1 MGIQFKIGTYLL
13 CEDGERSTGGSPV
26 GPIDGKGALVPGAE
40 DREFIGADGIEPEH
54 VGCDRKSLSFSVSR
68 VYATPA
74 AALAAWAAMLQ
85 PPTAENLAAGAVP
98 REGALTVT
106 DGSAVSDVMS
116 KARLASLECVQVGV
130 ALALRYSFEGF

>member
-1 MGIQFKIGTYLL
+1 MGIQIKLGNYLL

-26 GPIDGKGALVPGAE
+26 GPIDGKGGLVPGAE

-54 VGCDRKSLSFSVSR
+54 VGCDRKSMAFSVSR

-74 AALAAWAAMLQ
+74 AALAAWAAMVQ
-85 PPTAENLAAGAVP
+85 PPTVVNLAAGAVP

-106 DGSAVSDVMS
+106 DGATVTTMMS
-116 KARLASLECVQVGV
+116 KARLGGLECVQVGV